1 MYIDQKENQEVE
13 FKSCWRDEFLKWI
26 CGFANSNGGKL
37 LIGVND
43 SGKAIGLR
51 DAGKL
56 MEDIPNKVRDVL
68 GILVEVNL
76 LQQIDLEY
84 IEIIVEPYPSPI
96 NFRGRYY
103 IRSGSTNQELKSA
116 ALDRFLLKKQGL
128 HWDGLPQVGLGLD
141 DLNSLDKFK
150 ELASKSNRIDN
161 DTLKDNDKNLLDK
174 LHLYSGKYLKKAAAL
189 LFYNDPEKFI
199 TGAYIKIGFFETN
212 SELIYQDEVHGNLFD
227 QVDKTMDLVFTKYL
241 RAYISYEGIYRIE
254 TFPVP
259 REAFREGILNAVAHK
274 DYSSGVPIQI
284 SVYDDKLMIFN
295 NGFLHTGW
303 TVETLLGK
311 HSSQPY
317 NPDIANAFF
326 RTSLIEAWG
335 RGIEKIQSV
344 CENAGVPKPEISFA
358 GGGLWVKFAFNKHLN
373 KLTPGTGPETG
384 VETKE
389 ETVVKTVDK
398 ILLLLSENPE
408 MSLAKVASR
417 LDRSVSAIEQAV
429 KKLRDE
435 GSLVRIGSNKSGYW
449 KVINTEVKTAPET
462 SPEMSDIII
471 RILSKNP
478 SMTLKE
484 VAHLVN
490 KSSRTIERIVKK
502 LKKDGKIDRIGPKK
516 GGYWKVIED

>member
-358 GGGLWVKFAFNKHLN
+358 GGGL
-373 KLTPGTGPETG
+373 
-384 VETKE
+384 
-389 ETVVKTVDK
+389 
-398 ILLLLSENPE
+398 
-408 MSLAKVASR
+408 
-417 LDRSVSAIEQAV
+417 
-429 KKLRDE
+429 
-435 GSLVRIGSNKSGYW
+435 
-449 KVINTEVKTAPET
+449 
-462 SPEMSDIII
+462 
-471 RILSKNP
+471 
-478 SMTLKE
+478 
-484 VAHLVN
+484 
-490 KSSRTIERIVKK
+490 
-502 LKKDGKIDRIGPKK
+502 
-516 GGYWKVIED
+516 

>member
-1 MYIDQKENQEVE
+1 
-13 FKSCWRDEFLKWI
+13 
-26 CGFANSNGGKL
+26 
-37 LIGVND
+37 
-43 SGKAIGLR
+43 
-51 DAGKL
+51 
-56 MEDIPNKVRDVL
+56 
-68 GILVEVNL
+68 
-76 LQQIDLEY
+76 
-84 IEIIVEPYPSPI
+84 
-96 NFRGRYY
+96 
-103 IRSGSTNQELKSA
+103 
-116 ALDRFLLKKQGL
+116 
-128 HWDGLPQVGLGLD
+128 
-141 DLNSLDKFK
+141 
-150 ELASKSNRIDN
+150 
-161 DTLKDNDKNLLDK
+161 
-174 LHLYSGKYLKKAAAL
+174 
-189 LFYNDPEKFI
+189 
-199 TGAYIKIGFFETN
+199 
-212 SELIYQDEVHGNLFD
+212 
-227 QVDKTMDLVFTKYL
+227 
-241 RAYISYEGIYRIE
+241 
-254 TFPVP
+254 
-259 REAFREGILNAVAHK
+259 
-274 DYSSGVPIQI
+274 
-284 SVYDDKLMIFN
+284 
-295 NGFLHTGW
+295 
-303 TVETLLGK
+303 
-311 HSSQPY
+311 
-317 NPDIANAFF
+317 
-326 RTSLIEAWG
+326 
-335 RGIEKIQSV
+335 
-344 CENAGVPKPEISFA
+344 
-358 GGGLWVKFAFNKHLN
+358 VKFAFNKHLN